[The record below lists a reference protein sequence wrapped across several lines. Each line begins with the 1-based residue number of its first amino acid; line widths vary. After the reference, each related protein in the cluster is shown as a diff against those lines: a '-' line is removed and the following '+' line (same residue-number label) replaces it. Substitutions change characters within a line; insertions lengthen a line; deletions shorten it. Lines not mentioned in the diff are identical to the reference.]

1 MSNAGQAAGCA
12 RSASEAVLA
21 LTWLLAAALVGLNL
35 LYIAR
40 LGPNDDAYITYRVAR
55 NLADGLGPV
64 FNPGERVLSVTTP
77 GYALLLAA
85 LSPLSRDFV
94 ALGLALSGLG
104 LLATAGLL
112 VELSWRPAGDVRSP
126 AHGLAALVAVALV
139 LTFRLL
145 GEAVGMETP
154 LYVVGLLAL
163 FAAYRRALGHPVQS
177 AAHRRW
183 LALTAAAAGIAFLLR
198 PDGLLA
204 AAAVAGHYLATQRR
218 VAWPGLALFGAAA
231 LAVAA
236 PWVIFAWLYYGSPV
250 PNTLA
255 AKATQGLAED
265 VPRWGP
271 GLWAAAQEWAR
282 AQPAAAALAA
292 VGLVVGLRCAGT
304 TAAVRRVSVA
314 WAVLT
319 VALHSLLGVRSY
331 FWYYA
336 PLMPVVAL
344 LAGDGVAWLAQQAGR
359 RRRAVGVLLAILA
372 VAVAVPAALA
382 AGRLA
387 VRPEPRQRELAY
399 ARTAAVLAELC
410 RQPGHEPV
418 AMAEIGLL
426 GYLTGCRVVDF
437 SGLLQPELAHLAAL
451 PAEKMEWTL
460 KRYAPPLV
468 VLAGSEGYPHAVTEP
483 LWFRQRY
490 EPLDIQDERGF
501 LSVIYARGPGA
512 PGQHDLA
519 EAAWWQAGSS
529 LAGRGLSLAP
539 GQPFTLT
546 LHFPAGVTP
555 TVSLHA
561 YVPADAIL
569 SVLSLSGDAETGGD
583 GLDAA
588 ATEDAP
594 VASAPVCSEEPATA
608 PVPVCGEGWQ
618 GTFPGADGW
627 RDLALA
633 GLPAARR
640 LDLVL
645 SAEGVGQPVAVAWV
659 EGNALPA
666 VHYFPDFVDLNQRP
680 RPRLR
685 LAPGDSRTVELALA
699 TGRPRLL
706 ELLHRDR
713 PGVALEVWANGR
725 RLATVGGS
733 DRWRTEQ
740 LPLPADA
747 RPVVS
752 VALRSQGSRAAE
764 LVYVAVKP

>member
-1 MSNAGQAAGCA
+1 MSPAGQAAGRA
-12 RSASEAVLA
+12 HGASKALLA
-21 LTWLLAAALVGLNL
+21 LTWLLAAALAGLNL
-35 LYIAR
+35 LYIGR
-40 LGPNDDAYITYRVAR
+40 LGPNDDAYISYRVAR

-126 AHGLAALVAVALV
+126 VHGLAALVAVALV

-154 LYVVGLLAL
+154 LYVAGLLAL
-163 FAAYRRALGHPVQS
+163 FAAYRRALGHPARS

-183 LALTAAAAGIAFLLR
+183 LALTAAAAGVAFLLR

-204 AAAVAGHYLATQRR
+204 AAVVAGHYLATQRR
-218 VAWPGLALFGAAA
+218 AAWPGLALFGAVA
-231 LAVAA
+231 LLVAG

-282 AQPAAAALAA
+282 GQPAAAALAA
-292 VGLVVGLRCAGT
+292 VGLVVGLRRAGT

-344 LAGDGVAWLAQQAGR
+344 LAGDGVGWFAQQAGR
-359 RRRAVGVLLAILA
+359 GRRAVGLALAILV
-372 VAVAVPAALA
+372 VAVAVPVALA

-387 VRPEPRQRELAY
+387 ARPEPRQRELAY
-399 ARTAAVLAELC
+399 ARTASVLAELC

-451 PAEKMEWTL
+451 PAEKMEWAL

-512 PGQHDLA
+512 PGQHDLGQ
-519 EAAWWQAGSS
+519 AAWWRPASP

-539 GQPFTLT
+539 GQPFTVT

-555 TVSLHA
+555 IAGLHA
-561 YVPADAIL
+561 YVPAGATL
-569 SVLSLSGDAETGGD
+569 SVHPLPEGAQTGGD

-588 ATEDAP
+588 RPGEPPLAAVP
-594 VASAPVCSEEPATA
+594 SCEEQATA

-633 GLPAARR
+633 GLPAAQR

-645 SAEGVGQPVAVAWV
+645 AAEGVGQPVAVAWV
-659 EGNALPA
+659 ESNAFPA

-685 LAPGDSRTVELALA
+685 LAPGESRTVELALA

-713 PGVALEVWANGR
+713 PGVVLEVWANGR
-725 RLATVGGS
+725 QLATVGGV
-733 DRWRTEQ
+733 DQWRTEQ
-740 LPLPADA
+740 IPLPEDVGLA
-747 RPVVS
+747 VS
-752 VALRSQGSRAAE
+752 VALRSQGSRPAE
-764 LVYVAVKP
+764 LVYVAVRP